1 MISQNGVAGEEVLD
15 RLVELARIPTPEA
28 SFRERQFLD
37 RLDQHLYER
46 RELRA
51 RSRRRA
57 AALAALAACFGL
69 ALVAFW
75 QLRPS
80 ALRYEVAGSAL
91 VDGYI
96 ESRGDARVRFSDGS
110 ELALAGGARARVADV
125 TAHGSRI
132 EVERGQVTLN
142 VVKNR
147 DNAWLVDAGPYT
159 VRVTGTAFDVRWSKD
174 AQRFEL
180 DLHHGS
186 VVITGPPIRGAVTLK
201 AGQRL
206 VSLPS
211 GPVTLERAERA
222 DVRRGPSPSAGLDA
236 AATGNDVAFDADSVA
251 GASPGS
257 GRDPSAASARDTG
270 ASTIAWS
277 RLVAQGKFRQVLDSA
292 NARGLDNVLATGS
305 LAELSALADAA
316 RYARRSELARR
327 VLLTERKRFPGSGPA
342 RDAAFFLGGLQAG
355 GSSAIE
361 WYERYLAESPRGAYA
376 SQALGRRLML
386 SYRERGADAS
396 APLAKDYLERFPQGP
411 YAATARKILDR

>member
-1 MISQNGVAGEEVLD
+1 MISENGVAGEEVLD
-15 RLVELARIPTPEA
+15 RLVELARVQAPEA

-37 RLDQHLYER
+37 RLDQHLNER
-46 RELRA
+46 RERRA

-57 AALAALAACFGL
+57 VNLTALAACFGL
-69 ALVAFW
+69 ALVVFW

-80 ALRYEVAGSAL
+80 TLRYEVAGSAL
-91 VDGYI
+91 VEGYI

-132 EVERGQVTLN
+132 ELERGQATLN

-147 DNAWLVDAGPYT
+147 DNAWFVDAGPYT

-186 VVITGPPIRGAVTLK
+186 VVITGAPLRGAVTLK

-206 VSLPS
+206 VSLPN
-211 GPVTLERAERA
+211 GPVALEGAARAQ
-222 DVRRGPSPSAGLDA
+222 VQRGPEPSVALGA
-236 AATGNDVAFDADSVA
+236 ATTGNDVTFDADSA

-292 NARGLDNVLATGS
+292 NARGLDNVLGTGS

-316 RYARRSELARR
+316 RYARRAELARR

-342 RDAAFFLGGLQAG
+342 RDAAFFLGGLEAG

-386 SYRERGADAS
+386 SYRERGGDAT
-396 APLAKDYLERFPQGP
+396 APLARDYLERFPGGP